1 MATGQ
6 ASDATVGE
14 RAAQVVTAFVARVV
28 DFLPEL
34 AAALLLLALGWLAA
48 AVLRSMSRRALVL
61 LDVVAKRFA
70 GARFAGARFA
80 RRVRFADASRV
91 VGSIVYWAVLIAFLA
106 AAAEALGLQAF
117 THWLTRL
124 LDYLP
129 ELVAGLLIVVAG
141 YVASRVVADLIV
153 RAPGPLAPAQQR
165 IAARAAQVAILAAAL
180 LVASEQVGIR
190 VTLLAIIV
198 GIGAVAIAGGVV
210 VAISLGARQHVA
222 NLIGVQQMRRRFLPG
237 QRIRVA
243 GFEGRVLEFGTHA
256 VVLETDEGSV
266 AIPGHVFGD
275 EPVVLL
281 GKRAVDG

>member
-70 GARFAGARFA
+70 GARFA

-106 AAAEALGLQAF
+106 AAAQALGLQAF

-141 YVASRVVADLIV
+141 YVASRIVADLIV